1 LKARLEALASV
12 ASLCLPAST
21 STGIAYDRLQAQARA
36 LWSGAL

>member
-1 LKARLEALASV
+1 
-12 ASLCLPAST
+12 LPAST